1 MKIADV
7 ARSAGVSI
15 ATVSRVVNSSGNVSP
30 VTRDKVRARIRR
42 LGYQPDEN
50 ARNLAGRRRQDG
62 GSSSRSR
69 FAASRRLLV
78 ASDFDQTLS
87 FNDSGLV
94 LSELIGV
101 DNFEARSRA
110 VADTNLVQ
118 QGGELAY
125 LLLHDPDYRSVR
137 REHLREVGRR
147 VRLKANVRGFATMLQ
162 EGIAGFESQFFVIS
176 AAPEEVVEA
185 ALEGIVAADRIYGT
199 RFGYDAETGAV
210 RAVLRVAAGYGKVAV
225 LEELQRRN
233 GISPGSVVYLGDGSS
248 DVHVML
254 HVNQQSGLTI
264 AASEARDV
272 SQIAR
277 RTILSEDALAL
288 LVPILQE
295 LGGWDDQA
303 RVRSLF
309 QSRGFEI
316 HGWDQVKTD
325 YLTIREGSTEEPA
338 VAAAAG

>member
-15 ATVSRVVNSSGNVSP
+15 ATVSRVVNSSAQVSP
-30 VTRDKVRARIRR
+30 LTRDKVRAAIQR
-42 LGYQPDEN
+42 LGYQPDEH
-50 ARNLAGRRRQDG
+50 ARHLAGRRRRSG
-62 GSSSRSR
+62 GG
-69 FAASRRLLV
+69 AARGPRPVPRRLLV

-101 DNFEARSRA
+101 RDFALRSRA

-125 LLLHDPDYRSVR
+125 LLLHDPEYRGVR
-137 REHLREVGRR
+137 REHLHEVGRR
-147 VRLKANVRGFATMLQ
+147 VRLKANVRGFARMLQ
-162 EGIAGFESQFFVIS
+162 EGLAGFQSEFFVIS
-176 AAPEEVVEA
+176 AAPEEVVES
-185 ALEGIVAADRIYGT
+185 ALEDMVPADRIYGT
-199 RFGYDAETGAV
+199 RFAYDSQSGAI

-233 GISPGSVVYLGDGSS
+233 AIAPGGVVYIGDGSS

-254 HVNQQSGLTI
+254 HVNQQNGLTI

-295 LGGWDDQA
+295 LGGWSDRA

-316 HGWDQVKTD
+316 HGWDQVQTD
-325 YLTIREGSTEEPA
+325 YLTIRGGAAERPLA
-338 VAAAAG
+338 VAE

>member
-15 ATVSRVVNSSGNVSP
+15 ATVSRVVNSSGHVSP
-30 VTRDKVRARIRR
+30 LTRDRVRETIRR
-42 LGYQPDEN
+42 LGYQPDES
-50 ARNLAGRRRQDG
+50 ARRLAGRRRQDR
-62 GSSSRSR
+62 SSAPRVTHIGP
-69 FAASRRLLV
+69 RRLLV

-101 DNFEARSRA
+101 HNFAQRSQA
-110 VADTNLVQ
+110 VADSNLVQ

-125 LLLHDPDYRSVR
+125 LLLHDPDYRGVR
-137 REHLREVGRR
+137 REHLIEVGRR
-147 VRLKANVRGFATMLQ
+147 VRLKANVRGFARMLQ
-162 EGIAGFESQFFVIS
+162 EGMAGLESEFFVIS
-176 AAPEEVVEA
+176 AAPEEVVES
-185 ALEGIVAADRIYGT
+185 ALDGIVPADRIYGT
-199 RFGYDAETGAV
+199 RFAYDSESGAI

-225 LEELQRRN
+225 LEELQRRH
-233 GISPGSVVYLGDGSS
+233 GISPGSVVYIGDGGS

-254 HVNQQSGLTI
+254 HVNQQNGLTI

-295 LGGWDDQA
+295 VGGWSDQA

-316 HGWDQVKTD
+316 HGWEQVQTD
-325 YLTIREGSTEEPA
+325 YLTIRDGATERPL
-338 VAAAAG
+338 AAGQ

>member
-15 ATVSRVVNSSGNVSP
+15 ATVSRVVNSSGHVSP
-30 VTRDKVRARIRR
+30 VTRDRVRETIRR
-42 LGYQPDEN
+42 LGYTPDEH
-50 ARNLAGRRRQDG
+50 ARRLAGRRRQEG
-62 GSSSRSR
+62 AGAPRSVD
-69 FAASRRLLV
+69 AGTGPRRLLV

-101 DNFEARSRA
+101 SGFAQRSRA

-125 LLLHDPDYRSVR
+125 LLLHDPDYRGVR

-147 VRLKANVRGFATMLQ
+147 VRLKANVRGFARMLG
-162 EGIAGFESQFFVIS
+162 EGFAGLESEFFVIS

-185 ALEGIVAADRIYGT
+185 ALEGIVPADRIYGT
-199 RFGYDAETGAV
+199 RLGYDSESGAIQ
-210 RAVLRVAAGYGKVAV
+210 AVLRVAAGYGKVAV

-233 GISPGSVVYLGDGSS
+233 GVAPGNVVYIGDGSS

-254 HVNQQSGLTI
+254 HVNQQNGLTI

-295 LGGWDDQA
+295 VGGWEDRA

-309 QSRGFEI
+309 QSRGYEI
-316 HGWDQVKTD
+316 HGWDQVQTD
-325 YLTIREGSTEEPA
+325 YLTIRDGAP
-338 VAAAAG
+338 VAAGG

>member
-1 MKIADV
+1 MRIADV

-15 ATVSRVVNSSGNVSP
+15 ATVSRVVNSSGHVSS
-30 VTRDKVRARIRR
+30 VTRDKVREAIRR
-42 LGYQPDEN
+42 LGYRPDET
-50 ARNLAGRRRQDG
+50 ARRLAGRRRTDKG
-62 GSSSRSR
+62 IGPRR
-69 FAASRRLLV
+69 PASGPRRLLV

-94 LSELIGV
+94 LCDLIGV
-101 DNFEARSRA
+101 TGFAERIRA

-125 LLLHDPDYRSVR
+125 LLIHDPEFRAVR

-147 VRLKANVRGFATMLQ
+147 VRLKANVRGFARILQ
-162 EGIAGFESQFFVIS
+162 EGVGELESDFVVIS

-185 ALEGIVAADRIYGT
+185 ALDGIVPPDRIYGT
-199 RFGYDAETGAV
+199 RFGYDSESGAIRTV
-210 RAVLRVAAGYGKVAV
+210 IRAAAGFGKVAV

-233 GISPGSVVYLGDGSS
+233 GIAPGNVVYIGDGRS

-254 HVNQQSGLTI
+254 HVNQQDGLTI

-277 RTILSEDALAL
+277 RTILSEDAMAL

-295 LGGWDDQA
+295 AGGWSDQA
-303 RVRSLF
+303 EVRSLF
-309 QSRGFEI
+309 QSRGYEI
-316 HGWDQVKTD
+316 QGWDRVQTD
-325 YLTIREGSTEEPA
+325 YLTIREGAQEPSL
-338 VAAAAG
+338 VAAD